1 MLKKWIK
8 IHGPVGAVR
17 GFPPAVTSKIPTA
30 VEHEDITHLV
40 EHLQK
45 FESITLEMQ
54 LGGTERCSL
63 EEERAFFDDIIN
75 KIENIPPDDKFAGAV
90 LYHLHTDSDIINN
103 PDFESGI
110 IKIQSG
116 REHLLSPQEVD
127 AVKIFKKPAA
137 PRTAPPPTSATYA
150 SSIRESVR
158 AEKRLRTELSEYRKT
173 LHVSTT
179 SNICERLNSNAKLV
193 MNYLRKHVDPD
204 TLQLL
209 LPGLIFLCFGTQ
221 IVLASFDGDVDL
233 GLALSAALSEASIF
247 SVVFS
252 FLSFSVC
259 VSSS

>member
-1 MLKKWIK
+1 LILLSRVKFPIKKGRILQEASYARKLIKKVDTLMGELKTIKNAALLRRQTRLLPERHNATRWLSIFHMLKKWIK

-158 AEKRLRTELSEYRKT
+158 AEKGYALSS
-173 LHVSTT
+173 LST
-179 SNICERLNSNAKLV
+179 AKLCTSQRHQIYV
-193 MNYLRKHVDPD
+193 SDSTV
-204 TLQLL
+204 
-209 LPGLIFLCFGTQ
+209 TQ
-221 IVLASFDGDVDL
+221 
-233 GLALSAALSEASIF
+233 
-247 SVVFS
+247 
-252 FLSFSVC
+252 
-259 VSSS
+259 SS